1 MRRLKESDERRAG
14 DGEKQM
20 EDRPVHRRQ
29 RLEDEMEDAS
39 KGSDEKKGDCRIRI
53 LKTEENDGVSEYA
66 NLCKNRLIDC
76 IYY

>member
-1 MRRLKESDERRAG
+1 
-14 DGEKQM
+14 
-20 EDRPVHRRQ
+20 
-29 RLEDEMEDAS
+29 MEDAS